1 MPVPELSRLTRALA
15 LLRLRDMA
23 VARHACPLCESG
35 FVVRLAQ
42 EEAGVRCLRC
52 GASPVHRS
60 IGAVL
65 RRCVG
70 NLGDCDV
77 CELSARGP
85 LARHLRAHARSAALS
100 EYFVDVA
107 PGAMRDGVRCEDA
120 ERLTY
125 ADASFDLLTHTEVL
139 EHVADDARALSELRR
154 VLRPG
159 AWMLFTV
166 PLYGAVTLERARLGS
181 GAIEHLLPPVYH
193 GDPARGGGPVLA
205 FRDYGSDI
213 VTRLRA
219 AGFARAWI
227 EPADAAAPWGFARPV
242 ICARA

>member
-1 MPVPELSRLTRALA
+1 MPELSRLTRALS
-15 LLRLRDMA
+15 LLRPRYLA
-23 VARHACPLCESG
+23 VARDTCPLCESG
-35 FVVRLAQ
+35 FIVRLAN

-70 NLGDCDV
+70 SLGGYDV

-107 PGAMRDGVRCEDA
+107 PGAMRDGVRCEDV

-125 ADASFDLLTHTEVL
+125 ADASFDLITHTEVL
-139 EHVADDARALSELRR
+139 EHVADDARALCELRR

-159 AWMLFTV
+159 GWMLFTV
-166 PLYGAVTLERARLGS
+166 PLYGEVTLERARLGN

-193 GDPARGGGPVLA
+193 GDPARGGDPVLA
-205 FRDYGSDI
+205 FRDYGNDI

-219 AGFARAWI
+219 AGFAQAWI
-227 EPADAAAPWGFARPV
+227 EPGDAAAPWGFARPV
-242 ICARA
+242 ICARP